1 MRFAV
6 GLSVIALGAIL
17 AFGVTSSP
25 DAVNIQVI
33 GVIFILVGLA
43 GLALAQW
50 LYTTRRRT
58 DVIYHRDGVTLLEP
72 NTPAPEG
79 SVEAVETHGE
89 PVEEREV
96 DNLPPDG
103 PAMPPAPE
111 IVPGARIVN
120 EPKGNR
126 VRHIEGV
133 MDAEPGTE
141 EFLHMQRDWM

>member
-1 MRFAV
+1 MPPDRDRHILRRGWARPRLSNGAAGYIRNMRFAV

-72 NTPAPEG
+72 NSPPPEG
-79 SVEAVETHGE
+79 SVGAVETHGE
-89 PVEEREV
+89 PVAEREI

-103 PAMPPAPE
+103 PAMPP
-111 IVPGARIVN
+111 
-120 EPKGNR
+120 
-126 VRHIEGV
+126 
-133 MDAEPGTE
+133 
-141 EFLHMQRDWM
+141 